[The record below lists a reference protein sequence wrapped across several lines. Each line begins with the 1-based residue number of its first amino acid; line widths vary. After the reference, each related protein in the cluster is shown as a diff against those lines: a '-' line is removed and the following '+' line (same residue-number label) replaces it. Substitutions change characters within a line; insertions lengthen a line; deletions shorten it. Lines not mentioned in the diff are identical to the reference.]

1 MKYVNKETYTYTFL
15 SKFLSAPALAWQTA
29 LKKGKVTLDLLT
41 DINTSLMVEKGIK
54 GGIYHSLHQYAK
66 ANKKYMKDNDKNKES
81 LYLQYWDVNNLFGWA
96 ISQKFPVNDFEWIED
111 ASQINE
117 DLIKNYNEE
126 SDKGYF
132 LELDVQYLE
141 KSL

>member
-96 ISQKFPVNDFEWIED
+96 ISQKLPVNDFEWIED

>member
-15 SKFLSAPALAWQTA
+15 SKFLSALALAWQTA

-54 GGIYHSLHQYAK
+54 GGIYHSLHQYTK

-81 LYLQYWDVNNLFGWA
+81 LYLQYWDVNNLFRLA
-96 ISQKFPVNDFEWIED
+96 ISQKLPVNDFEWIED

>member
-96 ISQKFPVNDFEWIED
+96 ISQKLPVNDFEWIED

-132 LELDVQYLE
+132 FELDVQYLE

>member
-29 LKKGKVTLDLLT
+29 LKKGKVTDLLT
-41 DINTSLMVEKGIK
+41 DVNTSLMVEKGIK

-96 ISQKFPVNDFEWIED
+96 VSQKLPVNDFEWIED

-126 SDKGYF
+126 SDNGYF

>member
-96 ISQKFPVNDFEWIED
+96 ISQKLPVNDFEWIED

-132 LELDVQYLE
+132 HELDVQYLE